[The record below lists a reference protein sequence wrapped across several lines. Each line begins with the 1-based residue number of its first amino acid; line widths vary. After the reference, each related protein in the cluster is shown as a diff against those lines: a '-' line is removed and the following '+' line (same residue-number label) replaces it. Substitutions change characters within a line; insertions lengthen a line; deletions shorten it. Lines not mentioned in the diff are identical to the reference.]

1 MKKKEE
7 KEIFERSWKKKCIK
21 AKAVD
26 QILPLL
32 RYYQFSLWLLLNLNS
47 TDPVP
52 KSQLVSTKLSLSLK
66 LYVETKQTRTNKED
80 PLPLIAQCIAHSV
93 IGLIH

>member
-32 RYYQFSLWLLLNLNS
+32 GITS
-47 TDPVP
+47 
-52 KSQLVSTKLSLSLK
+52 SLSG
-66 LYVETKQTRTNKED
+66 YSS
-80 PLPLIAQCIAHSV
+80 I
-93 IGLIH
+93 